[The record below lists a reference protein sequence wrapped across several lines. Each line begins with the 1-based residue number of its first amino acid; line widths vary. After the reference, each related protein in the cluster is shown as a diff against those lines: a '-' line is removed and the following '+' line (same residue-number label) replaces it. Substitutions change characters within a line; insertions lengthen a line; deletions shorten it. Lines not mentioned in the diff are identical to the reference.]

1 LNRLHGGWL
10 LMSDWRR
17 RPSGGWRSRRR
28 RRSNRTGWRGL
39 SLRQIS
45 NCKFHGAV
53 DRDSGNAFVLID
65 PRVRREIL
73 FVFFLQ
79 RFQFFHAL
87 LCARF
92 FVIT

>member
-1 LNRLHGGWL
+1 
-10 LMSDWRR
+10 
-17 RPSGGWRSRRR
+17 
-28 RRSNRTGWRGL
+28 
-39 SLRQIS
+39 LRQVGYGE
-45 NCKFHGAV
+45 FHRAI
-53 DRDSGNAFVLID
+53 DRDSGNAFVFIN

-79 RFQFFHAL
+79 RVQFLHAL